1 MDFVIWNFKQKKVL
15 KTKIKAAQISN
26 LTDAR
31 YFAAWYSE
39 WLGFCCDTTSPNYVS
54 PELLHAIRDWVEG
67 PQIVGEFG
75 AQDAAY
81 IHQAVKTLN
90 LDAVQVGFFYD
101 VAQLENLRGLTVIRE
116 IVIDPNENI
125 DLAATLAALSDSVEY
140 FLLEFNKN
148 NINWNDIKN
157 NKNYFN
163 VNILKSL
170 CKKYPVLLSI
180 NIKPDEANELLE
192 TLDPEGLNV
201 FGGDEEKVGFKSYDE
216 MDELFEA
223 IEL

>member
-1 MDFVIWNFKQKKVL
+1 ML

-81 IHQAVKTLN
+81 IHEAVKSLN

-101 VAQLENLRGLTVIRE
+101 LEKLKMLNDLTVIRE
-116 IVIDPNENI
+116 IVIDPNEAT
-125 DLAATLAALSDSVEY
+125 DLPATLDSLSPFASY

-148 NINWNDIKN
+148 NILFNDIKN
-157 NKNYFN
+157 NENYFN
-163 VNILKSL
+163 LNILKSL
-170 CKKYPVLLSI
+170 CEKYRILFSI
-180 NIKPDEANELLE
+180 NIKENEVNELLE
-192 TLDPEGLNV
+192 ILQPEGLNV

-223 IEL
+223 IES

>member
-1 MDFVIWNFKQKKVL
+1 ML

-31 YFAAWYSE
+31 YFAAWYTD

-81 IHQAVKTLN
+81 IHDAVKRLN
-90 LDAVQVGFFYD
+90 LDVVQVGFFYG
-101 VAQLENLRGLTVIRE
+101 AKELENLRGLTVIRE
-116 IVIDPNENI
+116 IVIDPNEAT
-125 DLAATLAALSDSVEY
+125 DLNATLEALSPLVDY
-140 FLLEFNKN
+140 FLLEFSKN
-148 NINWNDIKN
+148 NISWDALKN

-163 VNILKSL
+163 INTLKS
-170 CKKYPVLLSI
+170 CCEKYPILLSI
-180 NIKPDEANELLE
+180 NVKAGEANELLE
-192 TLDPEGLNV
+192 TLQPEGLNV
-201 FGGDEEKVGFKSYDE
+201 FGGDEEKVGFKSFDE

-223 IEL
+223 IES